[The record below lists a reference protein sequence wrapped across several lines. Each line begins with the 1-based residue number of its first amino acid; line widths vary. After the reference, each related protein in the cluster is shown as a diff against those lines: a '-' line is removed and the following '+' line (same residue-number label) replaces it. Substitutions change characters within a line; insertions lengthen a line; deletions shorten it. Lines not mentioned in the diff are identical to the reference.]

1 LIRTV
6 ATFNPITYGVDA
18 ARAVMLGED
27 TMTVIEVTRFGGMWD
42 TLVPALAVLVGLAFT
57 FGSVAVYAIG
67 RAASA
72 DVR

>member
-1 LIRTV
+1 
-6 ATFNPITYGVDA
+6 
-18 ARAVMLGED
+18 
-27 TMTVIEVTRFGGMWD
+27 MWD
-42 TLVPALAVLVGLAFT
+42 TLVPALAVLAGLALV

>member
-1 LIRTV
+1 
-6 ATFNPITYGVDA
+6 
-18 ARAVMLGED
+18 MLGED